1 MYNTI
6 IWDPPPLGREKVRT
20 FMFAGNSST
29 MYTDFWNVFFD
40 DMFMALV
47 PAIIGL
53 VLCIIFQSSWKGI
66 WKVWKCLLAATVG
79 LIVGTII
86 DMQLICAAFGLVLYL
101 LFSWKW
107 ARKLMFGSWKKTLIT
122 IAVVVVAIFLLWLFL

>member
-6 IWDPPPLGREKVRT
+6 LGPAPLRARGSEET
-20 FMFAGNSST
+20 MFNGNSYT

-47 PAIIGL
+47 PVFIGL
-53 VLCIIFQSSWKGI
+53 VLCIILQSTWKGI
-66 WKVWKCLLAATVG
+66 WKIWKCLLAATIG
-79 LIVGTII
+79 LIIGTLI
-86 DMQLICAAFGLVLYL
+86 DLQLVCSIAGLVLYL

-107 ARKLMFGSWKKTLIT
+107 ARNLLFGTWKKTLIT
-122 IAVVVVAIFLLWLFL
+122 IAVVAVAIFLFWLFA

>member
-1 MYNTI
+1 MEE
-6 IWDPPPLGREKVRT
+6 L
-20 FMFAGNSST
+20 MFAGNSST

-40 DMFMALV
+40 DMCMALV

-122 IAVVVVAIFLLWLFL
+122 IALVVVAIFLCWLLL

>member
-20 FMFAGNSST
+20 FMFGNSST
-29 MYTDFWNVFFD
+29 MYTDFWNAFFD

-47 PAIIGL
+47 PVIIGL
-53 VLCIIFQSSWKGI
+53 VLCVIFQSSWKGI

-86 DMQLICAAFGLVLYL
+86 DMQLVCAVLGLVLYL

-122 IAVVVVAIFLLWLFL
+122 IAVVIVVIFISWLIF